1 MVPPLAPQSPPGW
14 PQGVRP
20 PDAPDWEASAVEF
33 LLDCCPAGFRN
44 HPVLCRQPLVL
55 ARFAAWQLDG
65 AARAGELDLRSL
77 RTALAR
83 QVPPEVVAQAVEVW
97 QEVGA
102 QLLRRRREVRLVA
115 DALCG
120 ARFVARL

>member
-1 MVPPLAPQSPPGW
+1 MVPPVAQVPPGW
-14 PQGVRP
+14 PQGVSP
-20 PDAPDWEASAVEF
+20 PVSPDWEASAVEF
-33 LLDCCPAGFRN
+33 LLDCCPSGFRN
-44 HPVLCRQPLVL
+44 HPLLRRQPLVL

-65 AARAGELDLRSL
+65 ALRAGELDLRSL

-83 QVPPEVVAQAVEVW
+83 QVPPEVVAQAAEVW

-115 DALCG
+115 DALSG
-120 ARFVARL
+120 ARFVPRL

>member
-1 MVPPLAPQSPPGW
+1 M
-14 PQGVRP
+14 
-20 PDAPDWEASAVEF
+20 EF
-33 LLDCCPAGFRN
+33 LLDCCPSGFRN
-44 HPVLCRQPLVL
+44 HPMLRKQPLVL

-77 RTALAR
+77 RTVLAT
-83 QVPPEVVAQAVEVW
+83 QVPPEVVGQAAEVW

-115 DALCG
+115 DALTG